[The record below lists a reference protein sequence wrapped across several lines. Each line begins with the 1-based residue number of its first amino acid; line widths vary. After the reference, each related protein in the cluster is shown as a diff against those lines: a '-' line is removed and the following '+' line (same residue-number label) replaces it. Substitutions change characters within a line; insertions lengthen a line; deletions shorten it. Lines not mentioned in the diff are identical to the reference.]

1 MSVQP
6 SRPDDAELLT
16 PGAVAAVLFVDPKT
30 VTRWARAGKIDSIR
44 TPGGHRRYRR
54 SDVEALRAGDPV
66 LGGGAASTA
75 PLPPAGTLPEDTSAP
90 APRARRLVPVTAHAP
105 PWAAAELA
113 EAVASALEAEAEA
126 SIVAMWQTQADLE
139 AAESAA
145 HVATARAQQ
154 ARARADAE
162 HQRAASRRPAPLP
175 FPSQPQPSNGDI

>member
-6 SRPDDAELLT
+6 SRPDEAELLT

-54 SDVEALRAGDPV
+54 SDVEALRAGDSLRDGESAGTVP
-66 LGGGAASTA
+66 
-75 PLPPAGTLPEDTSAP
+75 PPATSSPLEDVSDP
-90 APRARRLVPVTAHAP
+90 APRPERLVQVASHGP

-113 EAVASALEAEAEA
+113 EAVASALEVEAEA
-126 SIVAMWQTQADLE
+126 SIARLWRAQAELD
-139 AAESAA
+139 AAQRDVHA
-145 HVATARAQQ
+145 ATARAHQ

-162 HQRAASRRPAPLP
+162 RRHAATRHPAHLP
-175 FPSQPQPSNGDI
+175 FPTQHRPLPS